1 MGAST
6 PAGVLADG
14 TYTPTI
20 KVFDAAGNSTASTGT
35 AFTVDASVPVLAGD
49 LAAASDSSGTL
60 AGVAAGSSSDRIT
73 SDVTPAFIAAARTAG
88 LTTGVWAAN
97 HRAEI
102 EKALDLGMDAFA
114 TDDPPLAI
122 ELRKA
127 RG

>member
-1 MGAST
+1 
-6 PAGVLADG
+6 
-14 TYTPTI
+14 
-20 KVFDAAGNSTASTGT
+20 
-35 AFTVDASVPVLAGD
+35 LAGAVWLVNSPILASLGPD
-49 LAAASDSSGTL
+49 ACMAAARSL
-60 AGVAAGSSSDRIT
+60 GVTGCECSMG
-73 SDVTPAFIAAARTAG
+73 DVTPAFIAAARKAG

-102 EKALDLGMDAFA
+102 EKALGLGMDAFA